1 MHSDRVTHPLPKCQ
15 TFISMPLPF
24 CLVQEA
30 AHHEL
35 NGEIKAKICH

>member
-1 MHSDRVTHPLPKCQ
+1 
-15 TFISMPLPF
+15 MPLPF

-35 NGEIKAKICH
+35 NGEIKAKSVIRHGERDSAAERPYY